1 MTSMTPAGQSRN
13 RRNRS
18 RSRPADHQLRADA
31 VASDQAAFFW
41 ETYDL
46 FERAEKAAGLTV
58 DRWYRIAGQ
67 SLRLRFAGSNL
78 VPFMSSALE
87 HLGTA
92 PHSSPGLTV
101 CLWNVKS
108 TYPRVP
114 APSWRTHEGIIRA
127 AAQGPRDRRI
137 RSHFDVGTGTLAL
150 LDRAAGLALYCVRDV
165 RDLPTYEW
173 GAPMKVLLHWWL
185 RDQGVHLLHAA
196 AVGRPDG
203 GVLLVGKS
211 GSGKSTT
218 ALSCLGT
225 KLVYLGDDH
234 CVLSTEPTL
243 YAHSV
248 YNSAR
253 LHPKDLAKFPSL
265 ASLPHIPDPR
275 GIDKVLWFLHQHRRD
290 YLTAGFPVRAV
301 LVPRIAHAPDTR
313 LRPTSPAAALMALA
327 PSTIFQLRDDDEGT
341 LGALAQCVRQV
352 PCYTLQL
359 GSHLP
364 DIPEVIDRC
373 LG

>member
-1 MTSMTPAGQSRN
+1 MTMPAH
-13 RRNRS
+13 
-18 RSRPADHQLRADA
+18 HQLGAEVVR
-31 VASDQAAFFW
+31 SDTAAFFG

-46 FERAEKAAGLTV
+46 FERAEKAAGISV
-58 DRWYRIAGQ
+58 DRWYTIAGQ

-78 VPFMSSALE
+78 VPLLTSALE
-87 HLGTA
+87 HLSTA
-92 PHSSPGLTV
+92 PRLTPGLTV
-101 CLWNVKS
+101 CLWDAMSN
-108 TYPRVP
+108 YPRVP
-114 APSWRTHEGIIRA
+114 TPPWRRYEGTIHA
-127 AAQGPRDRRI
+127 AAQGARDQRI
-137 RSHFDVGTGTLAL
+137 RSYFDFGTGTLAL
-150 LDRAAGLALYCVRDV
+150 LDSAAGLALYCVRDS

-185 RDQGVHLLHAA
+185 RDRGPQLVHAA

-211 GSGKSTT
+211 GSGKSTA

-225 KLVYLGDDH
+225 KLAYLGDDH
-234 CVLSTEPTL
+234 CVLSTEPAL
-243 YAHSV
+243 YAHSM

-253 LHPKDLAKFPSL
+253 LHAKDLARFPSL

-275 GIDKVLWFLHQHRRD
+275 GVDKVLWFLHPHRQN

-301 LVPRIAHAPDTR
+301 LVAQVTHEPDTR
-313 LRPTSPAAALMALA
+313 LRRTSPAAALMSLA
-327 PSTIFQLRDDDEGT
+327 PSTIFQLRDDDQGT
-341 LGALAQCVRQV
+341 LRTLAQCVRQV

-359 GSHLP
+359 GSRLP

-373 LG
+373 LR

>member
-1 MTSMTPAGQSRN
+1 M
-13 RRNRS
+13 
-18 RSRPADHQLRADA
+18 
-31 VASDQAAFFW
+31 ASDLAAFFG
-41 ETYDL
+41 ETYEL
-46 FERAEKAAGLTV
+46 FERAENAAGFSV
-58 DRWYRIAGQ
+58 DRWYTVAGQ

-78 VPFMSSALE
+78 VPLLTPALD
-87 HLGTA
+87 HLRA
-92 PHSSPGLTV
+92 ASHSHPGLTV
-101 CLWNVKS
+101 CLWDVMS

-114 APSWRTHEGIIRA
+114 APPWRTHEGTIRD
-127 AAQGPRDRRI
+127 AAQEPRDGRI
-137 RSHFDVGTGTLAL
+137 RSYFDVGTGTLAL
-150 LDRAAGLALYCVRDV
+150 LDSTAGLALYCVRDW

-173 GAPMKVLLHWWL
+173 GAPMKALLHWWL
-185 RDQGVHLLHAA
+185 RDQGPQLVHAA

-211 GSGKSTT
+211 GSGKSST

-225 KLVYLGDDH
+225 KLGYLGDDH
-234 CVLSTEPTL
+234 CVLSTQPAL
-243 YAHSV
+243 YAHGV

-253 LHPKDLAKFPSL
+253 LHPKDLGRFPVL
-265 ASLPHIPDPR
+265 ASLPYIPDPR

-301 LVPRIAHAPDTR
+301 LVPQIANAPQTT
-313 LRPTSPAAALMALA
+313 LRRSSPAAALMALA

-341 LGALAQCVRQV
+341 LGTLAQCVRQV

-359 GSHLP
+359 GSRLP